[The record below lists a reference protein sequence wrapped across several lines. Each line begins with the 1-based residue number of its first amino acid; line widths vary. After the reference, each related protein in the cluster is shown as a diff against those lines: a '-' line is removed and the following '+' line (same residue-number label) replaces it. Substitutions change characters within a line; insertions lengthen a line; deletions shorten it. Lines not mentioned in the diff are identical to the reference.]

1 MSTADDAASPQAG
14 TPVRGRPRSAETDAR
29 ILDATLAL
37 LREGGPQAVT
47 IDGVAQRCG
56 AARTTIYRRYCDRA
70 ALLEA
75 VLDDLLGEPF
85 PAPDLSMDQ
94 KLRGVLDQVERL
106 IEERLGRGAVAA
118 ALTDADPEFSAALRQ
133 RLDAR
138 LAALQELFRAAK
150 RAGNVA
156 EDVDTDALVG
166 LLVGAYLGEIL
177 RHGRPRPGSQDRL
190 TDLLSR
196 LTRPVR

>member
-1 MSTADDAASPQAG
+1 MSTVDDAASPQAEA
-14 TPVRGRPRSAETDAR
+14 PARGRPRSAETDAR

-56 AARTTIYRRYCDRA
+56 AARTTIYRRYADRT

-118 ALTDADPEFSAALRQ
+118 ALTDADPEFGTALRQ
-133 RLDAR
+133 RLDVR
-138 LAALQELFRAAK
+138 LEALKELFRAAK

-166 LLVGAYLGEIL
+166 LLVGAYLGEVL